1 MNAPAHSATRTVGIS
16 TPDHSIVPLLSQAQ
30 DKVQYYFQQLYA
42 ADTLKYR
49 FSDLDNPQ
57 WLDVLEVIQR
67 MGQGMYLVLDCD
79 SNLVAEFTLES
90 FTGQS
95 AQLHF
100 CMHPDIDIQEK
111 LVIARHTL
119 EHILLHWINPST
131 RQPFLK
137 SVYGL
142 TPIPNRV
149 ACIFALKAGFKKL
162 GILPGGCTYMGK
174 TEDAMISVA
183 TNG

>member
-1 MNAPAHSATRTVGIS
+1 MNAPAHSATRTAGIS
-16 TPDHSIVPLLSQAQ
+16 KFGHDIVPLMSQKQ
-30 DKVQYYFQQLYA
+30 DDVQYYFQQLYA

-57 WLDVLEVIQR
+57 WLDVLEIIQR
-67 MGQGMYLVLDCD
+67 MGQGMYLVRDCD
-79 SNLVAEFTLES
+79 RNLVAEFTLEG

-100 CMHPDIDIQEK
+100 SMHPGINIREK

-119 EHILLHWINPST
+119 EHILLHWINPATT
-131 RQPFLK
+131 RPFLK

-174 TEDAMISVA
+174 TADAMISVA
-183 TNG
+183 SNG